1 MKSLTE
7 LKVKPYLTSELNKRK
22 TIFRALSNRV
32 ISSEEIKKKIA
43 MSGLVMESKAN
54 LLAQLD
60 YARQENDEEAVHL
73 IQKKIAKLDRETEL
87 NKEMIQKAGQ
97 RTSELNKKTREIN
110 SLVDK
115 NVVKRKLNDMTTTT
129 GSLTQMH
136 IPSIYLNANSTISQ
150 LVGRSADAQHSATT
164 ADYIGEQFSSDLD
177 SCLGLGRVSMM
188 KVRENIFNRIGI
200 DPFENIHKSKRE
212 LYLEKVCSHLPPL
225 GSVERDQQ
233 RPGLSLKQYLQ
244 HLQGNLVSND
254 Q

>member
-73 IQKKIAKLDRETEL
+73 IQKKIAKLDRESEL
-87 NKEMIQKAGQ
+87 NKQMIQKAGQ

-115 NVVKRKLNDMTTTT
+115 NVVKRKLNDATTV
-129 GSLTQMH
+129 SLTQMH
-136 IPSIYLNANSTISQ
+136 IPSIHLDSNITNSQ
-150 LVGRSADAQHSATT
+150 LVGRSADIQQSTIT
-164 ADYIGEQFSSDLD
+164 DYIGEQFSRDLD
-177 SCLGLGRVSMM
+177 SCLGLGRVSMV

-244 HLQGNLVSND
+244 HLQGNLGSNN